1 MARVTLCILLVPRF
15 SLAFRA
21 VRVEALFIVAAL
33 ALVHCTRS
41 PAPESSA
48 AGDPGTPTDQQPPV
62 ELTDDCAIGSP
73 LSSACVCGG
82 SVYSMGFCCE
92 EGYSFSECSRK
103 ALYVRPGGGGAQ
115 DGSDWSN
122 ALSGLPSTLER
133 GTMYWL
139 GAGSYGSYT
148 FDDGASGQK
157 GVTLRKATA
166 EEHGTDTGWSAAY
179 GSGQAVFGPLR
190 FNASRYTLDGG
201 EPNGIRTVGQMGTA
215 ATVHTAGDYV
225 VLRHVEIDGGLQKSN
240 GTQSAGGCNG
250 SNVRSDYVVFD
261 RCEIHNIA
269 DDGLELHSADH
280 IKVLYS
286 KIHNL
291 HACGTDA
298 SCSGPCY
305 NGHSDGLELRDISDI
320 ELIGNMVYDVRSTA
334 AIFMDNWS
342 GSKVYDLVVY
352 NNVFYTPH
360 NGFAVYLN
368 ALQGARIHHNVIWG
382 RTQGDRYGG
391 LSMGKSVTDLEMYNN
406 IILNINYSH
415 VGSSHDP
422 SEHDLDYNL
431 FGMINAGEYQAN
443 TNDLVADPRFAS
455 IPMSDD
461 EADHKGSNLT
471 LEDFVPS
478 ATEAIDSGTTA
489 DSVPA
494 YDIMGEERP
503 NGIAPDRGV
512 FEVNP

>member
-1 MARVTLCILLVPRF
+1 MNLRWL
-15 SLAFRA
+15 
-21 VRVEALFIVAAL
+21 EALSIVAAL

-41 PAPESSA
+41 PGPESSA

-62 ELTDDCAIGSP
+62 ELTDDCAIGSS
-73 LSSACVCGG
+73 LRGVCVCGG
-82 SVYSMGFCCE
+82 SVYSTGFCCE
-92 EGYSFSECSRK
+92 EGYSFSECSTK
-103 ALYVRPGGGGAQ
+103 ALYVRPGGGGTQ
-115 DGSDWSN
+115 DGSDWAN

-133 GTMYWL
+133 GTTYWL

-190 FNASRYTLDGG
+190 FTASRYTLDGG

-240 GTQSAGGCNG
+240 GTQTAGGCNG

-269 DDGLELHSADH
+269 DDGLEIHSADH

-298 SCSGPCY
+298 PCSGPCY
-305 NGHSDGLELRDISDI
+305 NGHSDGLELSDISDI

-352 NNVFYTPH
+352 NNVFYTP
-360 NGFAVYLN
+360 GSSFAVYLN

-391 LSMGKSVTDLEMYNN
+391 LAMGRSVTDLEMYNN
-406 IILNINYSH
+406 IILNINYNH
-415 VGSSHDP
+415 MGSSQDP

-431 FGMINAGEYQAN
+431 FGMINTGEYQAN
-443 TNDLVADPRFAS
+443 ANDLVADPRFAG

-478 ATEAIDSGTTA
+478 AAEAIDTGTTA
-489 DSVPA
+489 GSVPA
-494 YDIMGEERP
+494 YDIMGQERP
-503 NGIAPDRGV
+503 TGVAPDRGV
-512 FEVNP
+512 FEVNPLR